1 MIMEFQ
7 DQYQY
12 TKNINIKLALNF
24 ENRHGWQVYSLI
36 QYPKIYRLFKWWS
49 TWHINFSAQC
59 AYNMNCFLIFFFSL
73 QNVTIT
79 EENTTYRNCTG
90 FFLILNKLQAVL
102 NYLHFVNTKDWRMY
116 FSMKGLKHKL
126 LDNEIKF

>member
-1 MIMEFQ
+1 
-7 DQYQY
+7 
-12 TKNINIKLALNF
+12 
-24 ENRHGWQVYSLI
+24 
-36 QYPKIYRLFKWWS
+36 
-49 TWHINFSAQC
+49 
-59 AYNMNCFLIFFFSL
+59 MNCFLINFFSL

-90 FFLILNKLQAVL
+90 YFLSLNKLQAVL

>member
-24 ENRHGWQVYSLI
+24 VNRYGREAIRNSFI

-49 TWHINFSAQC
+49 SWHIINLSEHC
-59 AYNMNCFLIFFFSL
+59 AYNMNCFLINFFSL

-90 FFLILNKLQAVL
+90 YFLSLVTLFFTNYKQFLIIYILCILRTGGCILVWKA
-102 NYLHFVNTKDWRMY
+102 
-116 FSMKGLKHKL
+116 
-126 LDNEIKF
+126 

>member
-7 DQYQY
+7 DQCQY

-24 ENRHGWQVYSLI
+24 ENIYGWEAIRNSFI
-36 QYPKIYRLFKWWS
+36 QYPKIYRLFKWRS
-49 TWHINFSAQC
+49 SWHIINLSAHC
-59 AYNMNCFLIFFFSL
+59 AYNMNCFLINFFSL

-90 FFLILNKLQAVL
+90 YFLSLVTLFLTNYKQFLIIYILWILRTGGCILVWKA
-102 NYLHFVNTKDWRMY
+102 
-116 FSMKGLKHKL
+116 
-126 LDNEIKF
+126 